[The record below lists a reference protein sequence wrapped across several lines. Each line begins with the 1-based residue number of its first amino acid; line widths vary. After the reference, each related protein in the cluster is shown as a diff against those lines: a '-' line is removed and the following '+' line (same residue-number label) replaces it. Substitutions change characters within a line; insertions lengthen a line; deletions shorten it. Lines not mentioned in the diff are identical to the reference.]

1 MLVDWGMARRTDA
14 QSGGISQ
21 GTPAYASPE
30 QLTGHN
36 VGSAFGTARLMPAT
50 DVWGLGATLYE
61 MVAGSPPF
69 GGADFAELTSNV
81 LRLNYRLPDE
91 LSVEVRRL
99 IDGMLQINP
108 NDRSSVEDLC
118 REPWVAASGGLV
130 DEAPNTGVD
139 IECVECD
146 TASWAGKCADKAA
159 GTRPPAWRRVGLYLV
174 YGAIVAY
181 ALLSHKRKAVQDET

>member
-1 MLVDWGMARRTDA
+1 MLRQLQHPHVVRLCDVVEMADTVYVVMERLQGPDLLEHIQAQPRGALAEPAAAPLFAHVLSALRHAHNRGFLHCDLKPANVRLDAACERAVLVDWGMARRTDA

-36 VGSAFGTARLMPAT
+36 VGCAFGTARLMPAT

-81 LRLNYRLPDE
+81 LRLN
-91 LSVEVRRL
+91 
-99 IDGMLQINP
+99 
-108 NDRSSVEDLC
+108 
-118 REPWVAASGGLV
+118 
-130 DEAPNTGVD
+130 
-139 IECVECD
+139 
-146 TASWAGKCADKAA
+146 
-159 GTRPPAWRRVGLYLV
+159 
-174 YGAIVAY
+174 
-181 ALLSHKRKAVQDET
+181 